1 MTISS
6 LPQQAL
12 WITLVHLSFIYINQ
26 DCNNLEERS
35 LIINSCP
42 LKRQHIL
49 LLPKYLASHWITGN
63 FQNIL
68 WCFLHSYMP
77 GIPYSFHQT
86 MKNQEKVLWN
96 QTSLFQISVKT
107 RRPMQDTQEM
117 QVQSLGW
124 EDSLQQGNL
133 QYSYLENSLD
143 RGDLWA
149 TVHRVAKSWKWMK
162 WLSMHICNLVS
173 MII

>member
-26 DCNNLEERS
+26 DCNNMKERS

-63 FQNIL
+63 FQNML

-86 MKNQEKVLWN
+86 MKNQEEVLWNQTLLWN
-96 QTSLFQISVKT
+96 QTSLFQISC
-107 RRPMQDTQEM
+107 
-117 QVQSLGW
+117 
-124 EDSLQQGNL
+124 
-133 QYSYLENSLD
+133 LENSLD
-143 RGDLWA
+143 RGDWWA
-149 TVHRVAKSWKWMK
+149 TVHRVTKGWKWLK
-162 WLSMHICNLVS
+162 WLSTHTQPDIYDNLRYMS
-173 MII
+173 CTHTMYAHHM